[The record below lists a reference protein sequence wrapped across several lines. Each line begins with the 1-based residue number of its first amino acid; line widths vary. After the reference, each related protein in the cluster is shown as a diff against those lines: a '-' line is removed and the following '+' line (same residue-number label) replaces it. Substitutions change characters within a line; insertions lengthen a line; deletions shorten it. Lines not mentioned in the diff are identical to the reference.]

1 MLDDL
6 FEKLAAPFPPD
17 AISWRIGSTNQ
28 DKTQG
33 MALAYLDARDVMERL
48 DLVCGPGGW
57 QNRYSHVGGTTV
69 CEIGIN
75 LVTCSSS
82 TADHGEACYEW
93 IWKAD
98 GAGATDVEAEKGALS
113 DAFKRAAVRWGI
125 GRYLYGLPSPWVE
138 IEQKGRSSVIKKDQ
152 YAKLRTLLSSYTGIT
167 PKSSAQSQRDKDYE
181 WFKQRLAEAPDLET
195 LGAIGREI
203 KTALPGLPVAVRDPL
218 QDAYLMRREELT
230 GERLDG

>member
-1 MLDDL
+1 MLTDL
-6 FEKLAAPFPPD
+6 FDKLAEPFSPD

-28 DKTQG
+28 EKTSG
-33 MALAYLDARDVMERL
+33 LALAYLDARDVMERL
-48 DLVCGPGGW
+48 DLVCGPAGW

-75 LVTCSSS
+75 LVTCASGN
-82 TADHGEACYEW
+82 ADHGEACYEW

-152 YAKLRTLLSSYTGIT
+152 YPKLRQLLSSYTGIS
-167 PKSSAQSQRDKDYE
+167 PKSSAQSKRDKDFE
-181 WFKQRLAEAPDLET
+181 WFQERLKDAPDMET

-203 KTALPGLPVAVRDPL
+203 KDALPGLPVAVREPL
-218 QDAYLMRREELT
+218 QNAYLLRREELT